1 MRILYLSVLALN
13 YLLVVV
19 EVEVAQVHQTPNSSS
34 SLVST
39 NLNGVAMDGHLYNAE
54 VFIDL
59 DGDGEKDADEF
70 STVTDEN
77 GSYMLPVTVDDPTAY
92 SVVVRAIPGQ
102 TIDQDDLQPQ

>member
-1 MRILYLSVLALN
+1 MRLLYFSVLALV
-13 YLLVVV
+13 LSSCGGGGGSGTS
-19 EVEVAQVHQTPNSSS
+19 TPNSNSSS

-39 NLNGVAMDGHLYNAE
+39 NLNGVAMDGYLYNAE

-77 GSYMLPVTVDDPTAY
+77 GSYML
-92 SVVVRAIPGQ
+92 
-102 TIDQDDLQPQ
+102 LNL